1 MAGALGPLD
10 GFRVLDAGTRIA
22 ASFCAGALG
31 ELGADVIKVEQPGA
45 GEFLR
50 YLGPL
55 HHGNSLMWSVEGRGR
70 KSITLDLRLREG
82 QVLLRR
88 LAERVDVLCE
98 NFRPGT
104 MERWRLGPNDLP
116 PSLVYV
122 RVSVFG
128 QTGPLARRPGV
139 DMVGIAH
146 GGLLGLTGY
155 PDGPPMK
162 SNITISDHLTGVFA
176 AKAAVFALFRREVD
190 GDGAVVDASLFGSIF
205 RTLDWRIAAEEK
217 GAPAT
222 RSGAL
227 DPDLPGLL
235 LIEGADGRYVATGAS
250 LPTDLD
256 ALTAVIWP
264 GNRPDDGSASRVDSA
279 SRVITSALT
288 ADELIRELEK
298 AEVPHA
304 LVRTPRDI
312 VDEHRLGHMSSEL
325 VEVTDPVLGN
335 CLQPAAFPV
344 VLDTDQQPT
353 GAPAVGE
360 HNTEIWCG
368 LVGLSS
374 GELAN
379 LMERGVI
386 LLSRLIP
393 LQVPQWL
400 RYHVCVILH
409 RQMEALGGLEVSFHQ
424 VRCRSLVPFAD
435 GCRDALVGGY
445 DLPLDGFTG
454 KVALRGRRFGPRLFL
469 RAPQLDETSD
479 GQRDGGVLAALDDHH
494 VEFAGS
500 FVEAHGITDGA
511 ALILERLVQA
521 GHRGL
526 KPVRPLG
533 AHLGANRFK
542 PQQGCRD
549 LALLDP
555 LGLQDHRH
563 HVGDT
568 ALIGQVYG
576 CATHVSAVD
585 GNESFDL

>member
-1 MAGALGPLD
+1 VTGPLGPLD
-10 GFRVLDAGTRIA
+10 GFRVLDVGTRIA

-55 HHGNSLMWSVEGRGR
+55 HDGHSLMWSVEGRGR

-82 QVLLRR
+82 QTLLRR

-104 MERWRLGPNDLP
+104 MERWSLGPSDLA

-155 PDGPPMK
+155 ADGPPMK

-176 AKAAVFALFRREVD
+176 AKAAVFALFRREAG

-205 RTLDWRIAAEEK
+205 RTLDWRIAAAER
-217 GAPAT
+217 GVPAT
-222 RSGAL
+222 RSRAL

-250 LPTDLD
+250 RPADLD

-264 GNRPDDGSASRVDSA
+264 GDDSV
-279 SRVITSALT
+279 SRVIASTLT
-288 ADELIRELEK
+288 AEELVRELEK

-312 VDEHRLGHMSSEL
+312 VDEHRLGHTSNEL
-325 VEVTDPVLGN
+325 VEVTDPVFGT
-335 CLQPAAFPV
+335 CLQPAAFPA

-353 GAPAVGE
+353 GAPTVGE
-360 HNTEIWCG
+360 HNTEVWCG

-374 GELAN
+374 AELAD
-379 LMERGVI
+379 LTERGVI
-386 LLSRLIP
+386 
-393 LQVPQWL
+393 
-400 RYHVCVILH
+400 
-409 RQMEALGGLEVSFHQ
+409 
-424 VRCRSLVPFAD
+424 
-435 GCRDALVGGY
+435 
-445 DLPLDGFTG
+445 
-454 KVALRGRRFGPRLFL
+454 
-469 RAPQLDETSD
+469 
-479 GQRDGGVLAALDDHH
+479 
-494 VEFAGS
+494 
-500 FVEAHGITDGA
+500 
-511 ALILERLVQA
+511 
-521 GHRGL
+521 
-526 KPVRPLG
+526 
-533 AHLGANRFK
+533 
-542 PQQGCRD
+542 
-549 LALLDP
+549 
-555 LGLQDHRH
+555 
-563 HVGDT
+563 
-568 ALIGQVYG
+568 
-576 CATHVSAVD
+576 
-585 GNESFDL
+585 